1 MGQPWGA
8 AGNGK
13 YQKNLKKACRRGWGE
28 KNMRKNYRIKQRE
41 QIFSIFGANSNGL
54 WGKLDSLRDN
64 INFFKNPTCINIQE
78 TKLRFQG
85 KVKLDGYQVFETV
98 RTGMGGGLLT
108 AVSLDISPVLIS
120 AGNEHIEMIVVQ
132 GKVGNQDIRI
142 FNCYGPQEVTQSQR
156 PTAEQKQVVNN
167 FWIELEKEVISA
179 KEAGA
184 LVVIQMDANAKV
196 GKDVVK
202 NDPNDMS
209 ENGKL
214 LLEFVER
221 QNLRILN
228 ISNKC
233 TGVVTR
239 DRIAGGNH
247 EQSVIDYIVTCDSLA
262 DLLEEMMIDDER
274 IHVLTKYSLKKRV
287 KSDHNVMFA
296 KFKLNYTTKKNIVRK
311 EIFNF
316 KDKEAQK
323 YFNTVTSISS
333 KLQDCFAKDNMIHEN
348 VNKYYKTLD
357 DIFHQ
362 CFKKIRVKNKNS
374 ETKNEEKQEILNIMK
389 EKKDLQIL
397 WKTSKCKLA

>member
-13 YQKNLKKACRRGWGE
+13 YQKNLKKACRRGWGK

-184 LVVIQMDANAKV
+184 LLVIQMDANAKV
-196 GKDVVK
+196 G
-202 NDPNDMS
+202 
-209 ENGKL
+209 
-214 LLEFVER
+214 
-221 QNLRILN
+221 
-228 ISNKC
+228 
-233 TGVVTR
+233 
-239 DRIAGGNH
+239 
-247 EQSVIDYIVTCDSLA
+247 
-262 DLLEEMMIDDER
+262 
-274 IHVLTKYSLKKRV
+274 
-287 KSDHNVMFA
+287 
-296 KFKLNYTTKKNIVRK
+296 
-311 EIFNF
+311 
-316 KDKEAQK
+316 
-323 YFNTVTSISS
+323 
-333 KLQDCFAKDNMIHEN
+333 
-348 VNKYYKTLD
+348 
-357 DIFHQ
+357 
-362 CFKKIRVKNKNS
+362 
-374 ETKNEEKQEILNIMK
+374 
-389 EKKDLQIL
+389 
-397 WKTSKCKLA
+397 